1 MSWFCVVKSIIQRK
15 KKLSDIEFLSIKE
28 FNGDLKTDE
37 DTRSSVGTGA
47 FVTAG
52 TGKDLYLAKA
62 KCTITTRSD
71 NFSGDAVVQLQANG
85 VLKATHSEAVAA
97 SQASV
102 PSDAGTGIYEFVIS
116 GIKVTTGQTIRLE
129 VTTVS
134 NAKVEINTEIIC
146 FETVTGESPAV

>member
-1 MSWFCVVKSIIQRK
+1 LDLIQRK

-37 DTRSSVGTGA
+37 NTRNSVGTGA

-52 TGKDLYLAKA
+52 SGKDLYLAKA
-62 KCTITTRSD
+62 KCTITTRST
-71 NFSGDAVVQLQANG
+71 NFNGSAVVQLQANG
-85 VLKATHSEAVAA
+85 VPKATHSEAVSATAA
-97 SQASV
+97 GA
-102 PSDAGTGIYEFVIS
+102 PSDAGAGVYEFVIS
-116 GIKVTTGQTIRLE
+116 GIKVAATQTIRLE

-146 FETVTGESPAV
+146 FEKVTGEPPAV